1 MHGDALAASATSA
14 LGEPQVLHNAE
25 GAGGVVLICEHAS
38 NRIPDAYLGLGLS
51 EVQRRMHIA
60 WDPGALEVATD
71 LAQRLDAPLVYARY
85 SRLLLDL
92 NRAPGA
98 ADAIALSSEDI
109 PIPGNH
115 GIGAAEQ
122 QLRQRQIYQPFHAA
136 IDALLERRL
145 RAGVPTAVVSIHSF
159 TPVYRGQPRPWQVG
173 VIAQH
178 DRRLADGLLAALR
191 RESGLCVGDNQP
203 YAPAD
208 GVYHTIER
216 HGEARRLPCVMIEIR
231 QDHLADAPAQRN
243 WAQRLEAGLRHALS
257 TLAAAPMP
265 SAIATGSRR

>member
-1 MHGDALAASATSA
+1 MQVDRRASSAASAWSEA
-14 LGEPQVLHNAE
+14 FSLHHAD

-38 NRIPDAYLGLGLS
+38 NHIPDAYRGLGLRDD
-51 EVQRRMHIA
+51 QRRMHIA
-60 WDPGALEVATD
+60 WDPGALEVATE
-71 LAQRLDAPLVYARY
+71 LSRLLDAPLVHARY

-122 QLRQRQIYQPFHAA
+122 ELRRRRIYQPFHAA
-136 IDALLERRL
+136 IDALIERRL
-145 RAGVPTAVVSIHSF
+145 RAGQATAVASIHSF

-178 DRRLADGLLAALR
+178 DRRLADGMLAALR
-191 RESGLCVGDNQP
+191 RDPTLCVGDNQP

-216 HGEARRLPCVMIEIR
+216 HGEARGLACVMLELR
-231 QDHLADAPAQRN
+231 QDLLADAPAQRD
-243 WAQRLEAGLRHALS
+243 WARRLEAGIRYA
-257 TLAAAPMP
+257 LAALDTQHPP
-265 SAIATGSRR
+265 SAAASGTRR